1 MPIPV
6 FLDTKGAIV
15 ANAQLLFD
23 EHRDG
28 VFRYLCRVVGQTET
42 AKDLTQEVF
51 LRVSRASVPDA
62 DANGRRAWVFKIAR
76 NLALNHKRDTRY
88 EALRVTA
95 GSRIDAADETEGVSP
110 AVQELRLAIDQAL
123 RALQELDRDV
133 FLLRESGGLT
143 YEEIATTCEL
153 TVEAVRARL
162 RRARQELRSTLDGV
176 IRAHR
181 DQPVKLR

>member
-1 MPIPV
+1 MTSV
-6 FLDTKGAIV
+6 ADADFLFA
-15 ANAQLLFD
+15 
-23 EHRDG
+23 EHRQG
-28 VFRYLCRVVGQTET
+28 VFRYLCRIVGHPET
-42 AKDLTQEVF
+42 ARDLTQEVF

-76 NLALNHKRDTRY
+76 NLALNHKRDTRH
-88 EALRVTA
+88 EALRVVA
-95 GSRIDAADETEGVSP
+95 DNRMDAADAADGVSP
-110 AVQELRLAIDQAL
+110 AVQELRVAIDQAL
-123 RALQELDRDV
+123 KELHELDRDV

-162 RRARQELRSTLDGV
+162 RRARQELRSSLDGV

>member
-1 MPIPV
+1 ML
-6 FLDTKGAIV
+6 LDTKGLIV
-15 ANAQLLFD
+15 ANVQLLFD

-42 AKDLTQEVF
+42 ARDLTQEVF
-51 LRVSRASVPDA
+51 LRVSRATVPDA
-62 DANGRRAWVFKIAR
+62 DAQGRRAWVFKIAR

-88 EALRVTA
+88 EALRSFA
-95 GSRIDAADETEGVSP
+95 ESSGDALAESDGASP
-110 AVQELRLAIDQAL
+110 AVQELRVAIDQAL
-123 RALQELDRDV
+123 GALQELDRDV